1 MSGIDRIVHRD
12 KALPVSPGPAC
23 TANAFIG
30 QLSVQAVD
38 FNILIISLTVLL
50 AVRNQRV
57 VHEPTRLKTAC
68 LCAIPW
74 IPALTTS
81 AFSLELP
88 PPLSLFPLG
97 NAQAT

>member
-1 MSGIDRIVHRD
+1 MP
-12 KALPVSPGPAC
+12 ASPGLAC
-23 TANAFIG
+23 DFNAFIG

-57 VHEPTRLKTAC
+57 IHEPTRLKTAC

-81 AFSLELP
+81 AF
-88 PPLSLFPLG
+88 PLVLSSPSRYRPQ
-97 NAQAT
+97 AQAT